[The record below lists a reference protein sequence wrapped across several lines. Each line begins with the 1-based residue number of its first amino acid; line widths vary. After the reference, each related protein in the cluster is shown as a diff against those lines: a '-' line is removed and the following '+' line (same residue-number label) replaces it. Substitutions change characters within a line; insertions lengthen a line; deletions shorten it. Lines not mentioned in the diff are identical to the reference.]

1 MLQTN
6 TQDYEVIC
14 SLTSWKGRIYSDIV
28 QLVLYS
34 LLNQKTKYRY
44 KVVLVLSEEEFP
56 RKNAEVPKNI
66 ISLAER
72 VPHFEILWTFRNTKA
87 LKKLTVPMAAYPD
100 LPVITT
106 DDDII
111 VKDNFVEQFMN
122 AHTSYPKDI
131 IYAHLWDF
139 PANPEI
145 KISGW
150 ARLFPP
156 HSLYPL
162 DETLFDKCFHGVED
176 DVWNGI
182 RVWLA
187 GTTVR
192 KLDKWPFVDQIPIG
206 DTAFS
211 NVYSKIDMTECYK
224 LLLKEISHNKYDC
237 TKKIAN

>member
-1 MLQTN
+1 MNLITN
-6 TQDYEVIC
+6 SPIDVIV
-14 SLTSWKGRIYSDIV
+14 SLTSWRGRIYSEIV
-28 QLVLYS
+28 QLVLFS
-34 LLNQKTKYRY
+34 LLKQKTKYRY
-44 KVVLVLSEEEFP
+44 KVVLVLSTDEFP
-56 RKNAEVPKNI
+56 KKEAELPANI
-66 ISLAER
+66 VKMAEK
-72 VPHFEILWTFRNTKA
+72 VENFEIRWCKKNSRA
-87 LKKLTVPMAAYPD
+87 LKKIYSMDYYPD

-111 VKDNFVEQFMN
+111 VKDDFVEQFMN
-122 AHTSYPKDI
+122 AHTRYPKEI

-162 DETLFDKCFHGVED
+162 DEKLFDKCFHGVED

-187 GTTVR
+187 GTKVR
-192 KLDKWPFVDQIPIG
+192 KLGTWPFVHQVPIG
-206 DTAFS
+206 DTALH
-211 NVYSKIDMTECYK
+211 NVYCRMNATEYYLHLMCE
-224 LLLKEISHNKYDC
+224 LKR
-237 TKKIAN
+237 A

>member
-1 MLQTN
+1 MNYQCI
-6 TQDYEVIC
+6 V
-14 SLTSWKGRIYSDIV
+14 SLTSWRGRIFSEIV
-28 QLVLYS
+28 QLVLFS
-34 LLNQKTKYRY
+34 LLKQNTKYRY

-56 RKNAEVPKNI
+56 KKEAELPANI
-66 ISLAER
+66 VKLAEKVDR
-72 VPHFEILWTFRNTKA
+72 FSLLWTGPNTKA
-87 LKKLTVPMAAYPD
+87 LKKLDPTMKAFPD

-111 VKDNFVEQFMN
+111 VKDDFVEQFMTM
-122 AHTSYPKDI
+122 HSRYPKDI

-162 DETLFDKCFHGVED
+162 DEKLFDKCFHGVED

-187 GTTVR
+187 GTKVR
-192 KLDKWPFVDQIPIG
+192 KLGAWPFVEQIPIG
-206 DTAFS
+206 DTAFF

-224 LLLKEISHNKYDC
+224 RLLKELNR
-237 TKKIAN
+237 